1 MERLIKHL
9 HKVLLFLIHHL
20 PLRSMNIDEL
30 NSTDNVILFDGFC
43 NLCSATVQ
51 FVIKRDKKNKFKFA
65 SLQSVFGQSILHRFH
80 LSPHDL
86 NSFILYKNGKIYL
99 RSTGALLVAKELPGV
114 WPLLSAFI
122 IVPPL
127 FRDAVY
133 NFISKNRYRWFGK
146 KNECWLPTP
155 LLREKFIEQ

>member
-1 MERLIKHL
+1 
-9 HKVLLFLIHHL
+9 
-20 PLRSMNIDEL
+20 MNIDEL
-30 NSTDNVILFDGFC
+30 NTRDTVILFDGFC

-51 FVIKRDKKNKFKFA
+51 FVIKRDKQNKFKFA
-65 SLQSVFGQSILHRFH
+65 SLQSPFGQSILNRFK
-80 LSPHDL
+80 LSQHDL

-99 RSTGALLVAKELPGV
+99 RSTGALLVAKELSAA
-114 WPLLSAFI
+114 WPLLSTFI

-127 FRDAVY
+127 LRDGVY

-155 LLREKFIEQ
+155 SLREKFIDY